1 MTTMWGKMYDLRAPY
16 NVRAGEISCLR
27 VVKGFSVE
35 SWQKDTITDCPPSAG
50 STRCRC
56 PLPTLFRRCYDR
68 GEFPVLIDHNSSF
81 RKAIHWTVSPE
92 KLDYR
97 HYLPLFFEGL
107 RECEYP
113 YSFFAK
119 QGVHDLLFHGCDK
132 VLPVVP
138 HLIRPIREALN
149 TRCLV
154 IMRAALHALQQL
166 IVCAP
171 KVGEALVPYY
181 RQILPVLN
189 IFKNRNVNIGD
200 QIEYGQYKRENIGDL
215 IQETLEL
222 METYGGE
229 DAFINIKYMIPTYE
243 SVVLN

>member
-1 MTTMWGKMYDLRAPY
+1 M
-16 NVRAGEISCLR
+16 
-27 VVKGFSVE
+27 
-35 SWQKDTITDCPPSAG
+35 
-50 STRCRC
+50 
-56 PLPTLFRRCYDR
+56 
-68 GEFPVLIDHNSSF
+68 IDHNSSF

-92 KLDYR
+92 TLDYR

-119 QGVHDLLFHGCDK
+119 QGVHDLLYNGCDK

-138 HLIRPIREALN
+138 YLIRPIREALN